1 MPLDILSLLHS
12 YTALKQHQQHYI
24 VKGKQGFHPRARSGL
39 KMCSYN
45 DEARH
50 KAELMWSNFFWKQ
63 RKKEE
68 DLHFFQLSKYC
79 LQPEFTFSLEGGK
92 RLSHPKWKCIF
103 IIGNSFY
110 PWSLA
115 LEIRFDNAMSTRSN
129 VMYGAEGDE
138 KPLLTTFK
146 KVLTSFVL
154 QLSLAENLLLFNLE
168 RRRVVSLGIPI
179 G

>member
-1 MPLDILSLLHS
+1 
-12 YTALKQHQQHYI
+12 
-24 VKGKQGFHPRARSGL
+24 
-39 KMCSYN
+39 MCSYN

-50 KAELMWSNFFWKQ
+50 KAELMWSNFFWLQ
-63 RKKEE
+63 RKKEEEEAEE

-79 LQPEFTFSLEGGK
+79 LQPEFTFRSSSKAKMEVHFHHRKFISSLEF
-92 RLSHPKWKCIF
+92 S
-103 IIGNSFY
+103 
-110 PWSLA
+110 

-168 RRRVVSLGIPI
+168 RRRRVVSLGIPI